1 MDVPNLGLV
10 HYEPVR
16 LKHGA
21 LPAPP
26 DLCEGDRK
34 LDLQVIFTDLPKT
47 AAAVA
52 AARTMARG
60 LDARITLM
68 VAQVVPYPL
77 ALAEPSIPVEFTE
90 RALEPLACEKDDA
103 GITIEILLCRDR
115 DETLRRAVPPDSLV
129 IVGARKRR
137 WWLAGWFTW
146 ERSLAKILRRDG
158 RRVLVVT
165 V

>member
-1 MDVPNLGLV
+1 V

-16 LKHGA
+16 LKHGSG
-21 LPAPP
+21 PASS
-26 DLCEGDRK
+26 DLSERGRK

-47 AAAVA
+47 AAALA

-60 LDARITLM
+60 LGARITLM

-77 ALAEPSIPVEFTE
+77 PLAAPDVPVEFTE
-90 RALEPLACEKDDA
+90 RALESLAIEDT
-103 GITIEILLCRDR
+103 TIEIYLCRDR
-115 DETLRRAVPPDSLV
+115 NETIRRALPPDSMV
-129 IVGARKRR
+129 IVGARKCR
-137 WWLAGWFTW
+137 WWTSWLPSRESQLT
-146 ERSLAKILRRDG
+146 RLLRQDG

>member
-1 MDVPNLGLV
+1 VY
-10 HYEPVR
+10 YEPVR

-21 LPAPP
+21 QPAPP
-26 DLCEGDRK
+26 DLRESDRK

-47 AAAVA
+47 AAALA

-60 LDARITLM
+60 LGARVTLM

-77 ALAEPSIPVEFTE
+77 PLAEPDVPVEFTE
-90 RALEPLACEKDDA
+90 RLLEPLAVENT
-103 GITIEILLCRDR
+103 TIEIYLCRDR
-115 DETLRRAVPPDSLV
+115 NETIRRAVPPDSLV

-137 WWLAGWFTW
+137 WWPAGWFTW
-146 ERSLAKILRRDG
+146 ERSLAKMLRHDG
-158 RRVLVVT
+158 RRVLLVT